1 MKVLV
6 GSRHDAYCLGESG
19 LLDALDPGN
28 WAGDK
33 GFVGYAMITPFK
45 KPPGGELLEWQKE
58 YNTQLYKIC
67 WVIEQVIGNFKTPDH
82 AHGLPTADRD
92 LLRDHLSRRRPAL
105 LQTRLN
111 NPAHLR
117 WKAFLIE
124 TYFWVI
130 L

>member
-67 WVIEQVIGNFKTPDH
+67 WVIEQVIWELQDAGSCTRITD
-82 AHGLPTADRD
+82 GR
-92 LLRDHLSRRRPAL
+92 SRPSQRPS
-105 LQTRLN
+105 Q
-111 NPAHLR
+111 PS
-117 WKAFLIE
+117 
-124 TYFWVI
+124 
-130 L
+130 